1 MRAGSPRL
9 TAAVTVEADRVLLA
23 LAGDLDA
30 GTHDTFR
37 PILDAALAAAG
48 EAGTLQ
54 LDVVSLETVDTT
66 GLEALADLAG
76 RVHRKHVE
84 LTVHGA
90 SLHLYKELEAAQLV
104 ETLNVARATTSPA
117 LVRGLAS
124 LTHSVA
130 TLELLDTALKLV
142 VTMAQSVIVGAD
154 GVSITLPREGRYRTV
169 AASNDVVLAMDHDQ
183 YDTGQGPCLD
193 AARHGQR
200 FHIDSLSGESRWA
213 DFTPLAQARGIE
225 SILSS
230 PLLDSENPH
239 GALNIY
245 SRTVGAFAV
254 HEKQWAD
261 QFAAEASTVLTKAQG
276 LSPSTELLAQ
286 ILRALQSRQ
295 VIAQAQGILM
305 HRDGIAPDAAY
316 ARLRETSRATSKP
329 LLDVCEALTAPNGP
343 RDAP

>member
-9 TAAVTVEADRVLLA
+9 TAAVTVEVDRVRLA

-30 GTHDTFR
+30 GTHATFQ

-54 LDVVSLETVDTT
+54 LDVASLETVDTT
-66 GLEALADLAG
+66 GLATLVDLAG
-76 RVHRKHVE
+76 RVHQRQVE

-90 SLHLYKELEAAQLV
+90 SLHLYKQLEIAQLV
-104 ETLNVARATTSPA
+104 GILNVARATTNPA

-124 LTHSVA
+124 LTQSVA
-130 TLELLDTALKLV
+130 TLELLDAALKLV
-142 VTMAQSVIVGAD
+142 VTMAQFVIVGAD
-154 GVSITLPREGRYRTV
+154 GVSITLPRQGRYRTV

-200 FHIDSLSGESRWA
+200 FHIDSLGGESRWA

-230 PLLDSENPH
+230 PLLESENPY

-261 QFAAEASTVLTKAQG
+261 QFASEASAVVTTAQR

-286 ILRALQSRQ
+286 IVHALQSRQ
-295 VIAQAQGILM
+295 VIAQAQGIVM
-305 HRDGIAPDAAY
+305 HRDGLGPDAAY
-316 ARLRETSRATSKP
+316 AKLRETSRATNKP
-329 LLDVCEALTAPNGP
+329 LLDVCEALMAPKGP